1 MNFSRLMKVKII
13 KLYVKPNSVNTCAD
27 GLYGDRVRVRV
38 SSPPERGKANREL
51 IKFISTKLNIP
62 KKNIKIVSGK
72 KSKLKDIAI
81 EDTSPQDLSLKL
93 LN

>member
-1 MNFSRLMKVKII
+1 MKVKII
-13 KLYVKPNSVNTCAD
+13 KLYVKPNSVNTCAV

-93 LN
+93 LNWSKAI